1 MTKFYYIIL
10 GIIIIA
16 IAVFCYTNLTFT
28 EIYVNDKLASYAP
41 TRIEAKKWVKK
52 VISEKKLVS
61 PDVMVN
67 DKITYKRGNKNED
80 KFKIKTVDGE
90 IITDKDINREH
101 CKTLLQEA
109 ITAQVPCTIIVV
121 NGEPLL
127 GLPTKDNAGE
137 FLIAV
142 KDKYKLPGCEEPEI
156 KENITIDNS
165 AIDIKKHFRTVDKAI
180 DYISHGKR
188 KITVVV
194 RKPFNKEVIV
204 PQKTVKVS
212 STKIPFGKQKVIS
225 KGSPGKKIVTG
236 YTIFEN
242 GKKVREET
250 TKEEF
255 LLFFKKTVLLLD
267 IYCKIVYNIIR
278 DTKFLKARGQM

>member
-1 MTKFYYIIL
+1 MKKVYYIIL
-10 GIIIIA
+10 TIVLVIIA
-16 IAVFCYTNLTFT
+16 IFSFFKFT
-28 EIYVNDKLASYAP
+28 MVDIYVDGKHQGDANN
-41 TRIEAKKWVKK
+41 IFEAKK
-52 VISEKKLVS
+52 
-61 PDVMVN
+61 MVN
-67 DKITYKRGNKNED
+67 EQINRCLQAAPGAMVNNKITYKITT
-80 KFKIKTVDGE
+80 KISMPYRLGDTQTH
-90 IITDKDINREH
+90 I
-101 CKTLLQEA
+101 LLGSA

-165 AIDIKKHFRTVDKAI
+165 AIDLRKYFKTVESAVEYASAEKM
-180 DYISHGKR
+180 
-188 KITVVV
+188 ITVVV
-194 RKPFNKEVIV
+194 RKPFNKEVVV

-236 YTIFEN
+236 YTVFEN
-242 GKKVREET
+242 GKKVKDET
-250 TKEEF
+250 THEEF
-255 LLFFKKTVLLLD
+255 LVQPVPKQ
-267 IYCKIVYNIIR
+267 IAIGI
-278 DTKFLKARGQM
+278 

>member
-1 MTKFYYIIL
+1 MKKILFIICIVL
-10 GIIIIA
+10 IIV

-28 EIYVNDKLASYAP
+28 GIYVNDKLASYAP
-41 TRIEAKKWVKK
+41 NRFYAKKWVNK
-52 VISEKKLVS
+52 VISEKKYFS
-61 PDVMVN
+61 PDVVIN
-67 DKITYKRGNKNED
+67 DKITYKKANKNDD
-80 KFKIKTVDGE
+80 KFKIKNKDGE
-90 IITDKDINREH
+90 VVKDINTIREFSLINLEH
-101 CKTLLQEA
+101 A

-121 NGEPLL
+121 GGEPLI

-165 AIDIKKHFRTVDKAI
+165 AIDVHKFFRSVDKALE
-180 DYISHGKR
+180 YISEGDS

-194 RKPFNKEVIV
+194 RKPFNKEVSV
-204 PQKTVKVS
+204 PQTTVKVS
-212 STKIPFGKQKVIS
+212 SSKIPFGKQKVIS

-255 LLFFKKTVLLLD
+255 VVQPVPKQ
-267 IYCKIVYNIIR
+267 IAIGI
-278 DTKFLKARGQM
+278 